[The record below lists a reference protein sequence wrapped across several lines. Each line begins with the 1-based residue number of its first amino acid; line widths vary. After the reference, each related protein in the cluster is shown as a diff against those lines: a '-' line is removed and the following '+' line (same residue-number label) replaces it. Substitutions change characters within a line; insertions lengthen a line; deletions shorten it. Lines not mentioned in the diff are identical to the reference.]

1 MNDKSE
7 VNYFID
13 NLQRAVLEDIDSD
26 KQGNCNLFF
35 KKIYNRLQN
44 EYPYAICFSTLNDN
58 AAQWERYADDA
69 HGVCIIFNTSRL
81 LNLFYYSNAFFFEI
95 FYQEDIKQHDHY
107 KVLKDFF
114 NTGELKRFENE
125 MEEMDNLLASAYMH
139 KHESFNTESE
149 LRLSTLWNRQIK
161 GADFSFEM
169 VNGRLKKVLKISL
182 KDLCSYEDIDFE
194 SLIDGIVIAPRS
206 EQDAQDLKEYLESL
220 NYKELSKKVA
230 KSQCPLR

>member
-1 MNDKSE
+1 MNDKTE
-7 VNYFID
+7 VNYFIE
-13 NLQRAVLEDIDSD
+13 NLQRAVLEDIDPD
-26 KQGNCNLFF
+26 KQGNYNLLFE
-35 KKIYNRLQN
+35 KIYNRLKN

-81 LNLFYYSNAFFFEI
+81 LNRFYYSNTFFEI

-107 KVLKDFF
+107 QVLKDFF
-114 NTGELKRFENE
+114 NTGELKGFENE

-149 LRLSTLWNRQIK
+149 LRLSTLWKRQIEK
-161 GADFSFEM
+161 ADFSFEM
-169 VNGRLKKVLKISL
+169 VNGRLEKVLKISL

-194 SLIDGIVIAPRS
+194 ALIDGIVIAPRS

-220 NYKELSKKVA
+220 NYKELSKK
-230 KSQCPLR
+230 